1 MKKKNKNIL
10 KNKDLIKTKIKPKN
24 KEIKP
29 KKETIIL
36 SKDRKKF
43 LQKIRTKKIVVII
56 SQIMLL
62 ALFLG
67 LWEILTYYRILD
79 PFFFSSP
86 SRMYKNFFY
95 LLEHN
100 NLMYHIGVTLYEA
113 ILGFVIAT
121 GLGFV
126 IAIILWWSDYIRRVL
141 DPYLVVLNCLPK
153 ISLAPII
160 IIWFGAETKA
170 IVVMAILII
179 VIITI
184 LSLLSAFMSCEKNKI
199 TLLKSMN
206 ASKFQIFF
214 KLVFPNALPDI
225 ISVLKINIGLTWI
238 GTIMGELIV
247 TKAGLGYLLEN
258 GKIFLNL
265 DTVMTSTVVLCVLAG
280 GMYAILAII
289 EKIFKKHRR

>member
-1 MKKKNKNIL
+1 
-10 KNKDLIKTKIKPKN
+10 
-24 KEIKP
+24 
-29 KKETIIL
+29 
-36 SKDRKKF
+36 
-43 LQKIRTKKIVVII
+43 
-56 SQIMLL
+56 
-62 ALFLG
+62 
-67 LWEILTYYRILD
+67 
-79 PFFFSSP
+79 
-86 SRMYKNFFY
+86 
-95 LLEHN
+95 
-100 NLMYHIGVTLYEA
+100 MYHIGVTLYEA

-121 GLGFV
+121 SLGFI

-184 LSLLSAFMSCEKNKI
+184 LSLLSAFMACDKNKI

-214 KLVFPNALPDI
+214 KLVLPNALPDI
-225 ISVLKINIGLTWI
+225 ISILKINIGLTWI

-280 GMYAILAII
+280 GMYAVLAII
-289 EKIFKKHRR
+289 EKILKKHRR